1 MIRITRNLK
10 RKDFARLKKSKD
22 ENDRNEQLNQD
33 KVKKIEERLM
43 ALEKKTGLKEV

>member
-1 MIRITRNLK
+1 MIRISKNVRRRNFTRLTG
-10 RKDFARLKKSKD
+10 SKE
-22 ENDRNEQLNQD
+22 ENDRNEQLNRD